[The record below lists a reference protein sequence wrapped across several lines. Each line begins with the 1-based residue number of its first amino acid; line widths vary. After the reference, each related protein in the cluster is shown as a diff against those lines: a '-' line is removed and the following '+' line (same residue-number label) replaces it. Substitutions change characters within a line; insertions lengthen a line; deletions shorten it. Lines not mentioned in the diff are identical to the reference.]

1 MGHNIQI
8 LAISLL
14 LFGGDLAVRAQLPQD
29 CNFDKVIIGGFDN
42 SRSGDAS
49 FSSGSRFS
57 LARAGV
63 LNNFPATS
71 LIGFPTLT
79 ASNLMTVDVL
89 VLGVATT
96 TTADV
101 PPLSTN
107 EQAVLREFV
116 KNGGA
121 AVLFT
126 DNDTFAPQAVN
137 VNASF
142 LSPFG
147 LVTRGTLNGA
157 VSAPVPAPA
166 QHPITS
172 GPFGSIASFT
182 EFYPGSITNLG
193 TYAHSL
199 ATNSGGCALAVIEAG
214 SLAPYSG
221 RVVIFSDISGFWNTD
236 GYFPGN
242 SNLFMNVMN
251 YARQAPQHKRVRIES
266 AGTNVVLHWPR
277 VATNVVLEAA
287 SSAGGSPTWNPVLPS
302 PVVIGGE
309 SFVTNAALGER
320 FYRLRCAS
328 Q

>member
-1 MGHNIQI
+1 MCFRSQI

-14 LFGGDLAVRAQLPQD
+14 VFGGNLAVRAQLPQD
-29 CNFDKVIIGGFDN
+29 CKFDKVIIGGFDN

-57 LARAGV
+57 LARAGI

-71 LIGFPTLT
+71 FTGFAALT
-79 ASNLMTVDVL
+79 ISNLLPVDVL
-89 VLGVATT
+89 VIGVATT
-96 TTADV
+96 TTTDV

-107 EQAVLREFV
+107 EQSALLEFV
-116 KNGGA
+116 KSGGS
-121 AVLFT
+121 AVLFV
-126 DNDTFAPQAVN
+126 DNDTYASQAAT

-147 LVTRGTLNGA
+147 LATHGTLNGTII
-157 VSAPVPAPA
+157 APVPAPA

-172 GPFGSIASFT
+172 GPFGNISSFT

-193 TYAHSL
+193 PYALSL
-199 ATNSGGCALAVIEAG
+199 ATNPGGCALAVIEAG
-214 SLAPYSG
+214 SIAPYSG

-236 GYFPGN
+236 GYFPAN
-242 SNLFMNVMN
+242 SNLFMNVVN
-251 YARQAPQHKRVRIES
+251 YTRQSPQHKRLRIEL
-266 AGTNVVLHWPR
+266 AGTNVVLRWPV

-287 SSAGGSPTWNPVLPS
+287 SSIGINATWNPVLPG
-302 PVVIGGE
+302 PVLIGGE
-309 SFVTNAALGER
+309 NFVTNAALGER

>member
-1 MGHNIQI
+1 MRAKNHI
-8 LAISLL
+8 LAILL
-14 LFGGDLAVRAQLPQD
+14 LVCGGNLMVRAQLPQD
-29 CNFDKVIIGGFDN
+29 CNFDKVIIAGFDN

-71 LIGFPTLT
+71 FTGFPTLT
-79 ASNLMTVDVL
+79 KSNLLPVDVL
-89 VLGVATT
+89 VIGVATT
-96 TTADV
+96 TTSDV

-107 EQAVLREFV
+107 EQTVMFEFV
-116 KNGGA
+116 KNGGT

-126 DNDTFAPQAVN
+126 DNDTFDPQATN

-147 LVTRGTLNGA
+147 LATHGTLNGG
-157 VSAPVPAPA
+157 VSAFVPAPA

-172 GPFGSIASFT
+172 GPFGSISSFS
-182 EFYPGSITNLG
+182 EFFPGSITNLG
-193 TYAHSL
+193 PYALSL

-214 SLAPYSG
+214 SIAPRSG

-236 GYFPGN
+236 GYFPAN

-251 YARQAPQHKRVRIES
+251 YARQSPQHKRLRIEPV
-266 AGTNVVLHWPR
+266 GTNVVLRWPQ
-277 VATNVVLEAA
+277 VATNVVLEFTA
-287 SSAGGSPTWNPVLPS
+287 SVGTNASWNPVSPS
-302 PVVIGGE
+302 PIVIGGE
-309 SFVTNAALGER
+309 NFVTNAVSGER
-320 FYRLRCAS
+320 FYRLRCAG